1 MAQKQYVEKPGK
13 VMAEQFMEGM
23 TPDAVGVHRCG
34 LSPLI
39 ETGPPHVHTLDGRV
53 LFLHDSDWILASKW
67 APDVPTD
74 VLTDEQ
80 FQDIYGAGPPLAEGG

>member
-1 MAQKQYVEKPGK
+1 MAQKQYVAKPQK
-13 VMAEQFMEGM
+13 VMAQQFTEGM

-34 LSPLI
+34 LSPSVP
-39 ETGPPHVHTLDGRV
+39 TGPPHVHLPEARV
-53 LFLHDSDWILASKW
+53 VFLHDTDWIIASKW

-80 FQDIYGAGPPLAEGG
+80 FQDLYGAGPPAVDGT